1 MPELG
6 PMMRALELQR
16 LIEDKVSEWRE
27 RSTRVAGASV
37 ADSYHQPVNFK
48 RHTNR
53 RKNSAEINRIIA
65 KYSKPNKRTDERY
78 VVPQFI
84 PEIAPTRPARHKKNN
99 LKLSKS
105 EDNLA
110 NIGMETHP
118 DPKEVKPPPR
128 TRFNLA
134 KYNAKSYEDITAFVD
149 VHHVRKSENFE
160 ESSILNAKV
169 ITNDTITRSKLRS
182 IGEDELEVKV
192 HNDSGIEIENSSSHF
207 ATSTPLSKRNT
218 CPSGISGD
226 SASVSSFEKCESY
239 KVSDLRKGS
248 SEPDLL
254 SACSSVDSVSDTKTL
269 DGKKRWKLLKQPFK
283 KGTFNCL
290 LIWRGRKSTSEKP
303 R

>member
-27 RSTRVAGASV
+27 RSARVAGASV
-37 ADSYHQPVNFK
+37 ADSYHQPLNFK

-110 NIGMETHP
+110 NIGMETRP

-134 KYNAKSYEDITAFVD
+134 KYNAKSYEDITTFVD

-169 ITNDTITRSKLRS
+169 IKNDVITRPKLHS
-182 IGEDELEVKV
+182 IGEDLSEVTV
-192 HNDSGIEIENSSSHF
+192 LNDSGIEIMDSSSF
-207 ATSTPLSKRNT
+207 TTSTPLSKRKT
-218 CPSGISGD
+218 CPEGTSDD
-226 SASVSSFEKCESY
+226 SSSVGFEKCDSY
-239 KVSDLRKGS
+239 KVELRKGS
-248 SEPDLL
+248 SEPDIPSV
-254 SACSSVDSVSDTKTL
+254 SASVDSVGETKTL

-290 LIWRGRKSTSEKP
+290 LVWRGRKSTSEKP
-303 R
+303 G